1 MALNIFKS
9 KKKDDASPVMAAS
22 GAYAFRIHEPKN
34 VGDPAPTA
42 AATMNGWT
50 QTAHIAGHL
59 LGNIPLGTSSS
70 KMGTSIPSI
79 FARIFL
85 FEGAFQTLRGCP
97 MAKLLQVNSDTKLVS
112 ECLDLIEFLYQHGKD
127 PKLVVKHWNATQQI
141 QSLRADAYPE
151 HTKLAKVLDD
161 EIALYPQL
169 QDIFLFFWKD
179 ATPGSMN
186 PREFLIGGTSPYTLV
201 FTSPNWQRCI
211 TENGFNF
218 KRLNGNPMFG
228 TNSIES
234 LTSRDSEF
242 KDMLY
247 SLRMAYYVTLTNQ
260 SSSFLDYITTTW
272 NAEGC
277 PDSTANDTGSFM
289 AAFNCIKDKDGAAV
303 FSALIPLCYKQV
315 VPTSSGYEIIP
326 KSNRYATYTA
336 HDGTN
341 VNLPRPLAL
350 NSNGLTG
357 VPYVGKATWDATTCR
372 INEAT
377 IRGQEMHQRVLPGAM
392 GVQYPFLI
400 WSDFLED
407 KIIKLPYAVDQNL
420 FETAFAGN
428 SPYVLPLKRNFFKYF
443 NIEDIHQAACPGAE
457 KKLVEISVNGADVT
471 VTINVPIHD
480 AINKVIPLQKKYS
493 GADIVDGKFL
503 LGFFPFYRSN
513 NAAMNRYSI
522 MNCGSGARLNFVSI
536 GNLDG
541 NVDATSK
548 IRTPEGRITKQTEYY
563 LLKSSFDLVE
573 VSIGGAK
580 GLIVPKMNV
589 VGAGPAATNFKFAV
603 DFGTS
608 NTYIAYST
616 AGDAHPVTFEI
627 NDTDS
632 QTVFLSGTNPI
643 GDLAAMRSYMDRE
656 FMPVHLG
663 SGFEMSYPTRTA
675 TCETANFEAVPP
687 ELFGNISIGFNMMRE
702 PNAMNDFI
710 YKTGLKWLLEQHPG
724 DAYHTNRVKYYFLQ
738 TLWMLK
744 NKSFMNG
751 GDDHFEVYITF
762 PEAMKHKGALMAL
775 WNWAKNELNI
785 GCTFFYGTQYSES
798 IAPYNCMATTI
809 GGSSYLNIDIGGGT
823 SDLLIVNKNG
833 AGAIAS
839 AHYSSSI
846 FAADDLWGD
855 GIVIAAGGNL
865 DNGFVDYVLTQIDGA
880 ANAIRNEILQP
891 LQALRGGVAKSSA
904 DVMGYLFKYD
914 ADLNTSAIIKGQR
927 NLYSIVFIHYAALM
941 YNVARL
947 INKLGID
954 IPDNLSFTGMG
965 SKYINLISSDS
976 NVIRDL
982 TKLLLEKYTGKKV
995 NDAFSIIN
1003 AHGADVK
1010 EITAKGVLEGL
1021 GLAPG
1026 FQIPAG
1032 RLSQVV
1038 DYGFDGFDRLTYADV
1053 RTANVRET
1061 ALGSFNK
1068 FIDSLQSP
1076 DFTNFVFNKFGL
1088 TIPNKLISDLRAF
1101 ARNSFVTMSANIPAL
1116 YNDLDVAET
1125 LFFWPLKNSLV
1136 ELSKRYQ
1143 TY

>member
-1 MALNIFKS
+1 M
-9 KKKDDASPVMAAS
+9 
-22 GAYAFRIHEPKN
+22 AYAFRIHEPKS
-34 VGDPAPTA
+34 VGATAPVA
-42 AATMNGWT
+42 AATMKGWT
-50 QTAHIAGHL
+50 QTAHIAGKL
-59 LGNIPLGTSSS
+59 LGNIPLGMGSS

-85 FEGAFQTLRGCP
+85 FEGAFQTLRGCS
-97 MAKLLQVNSDTKLVS
+97 MYRLMKVDSDTKLVS

-141 QSLRADAYPE
+141 QSLKNDAYPE
-151 HTKLAKVLDD
+151 HTKLAKVLED

-179 ATPGSMN
+179 ATPGSMA

-218 KRLNGNPMFG
+218 KRLNGKPMFG
-228 TNSIES
+228 SDIEP
-234 LTSRDSEF
+234 LRVRDAGF

-247 SLRMAYYVTLTNQ
+247 SLRMAYYETLTNQ
-260 SSSFLDYITTTW
+260 SPSFLDYITTTW
-272 NAEGC
+272 NAEGG
-277 PDSTANDTGSFM
+277 PGSTANDEGSFM
-289 AAFNCIKDKDGAAV
+289 AAFNCIKDKDGADV

-315 VPTSSGYEIIP
+315 VPTNSGYEIIP

-336 HDGTN
+336 NDGTN

-357 VPYVGKATWDATTCR
+357 VPYVGTATWDATSCK

-420 FETAFAGN
+420 FETAFAGS

-443 NIEDIHQAACPGAE
+443 NIEDIHQVACPGAPE
-457 KKLVEISVNGADVT
+457 KLVEISANGADVT

-480 AINKVIPLQKKYS
+480 ANRKVIQLQKKYS

-503 LGFFPFYRSN
+503 LGFFPFYRCASD
-513 NAAMNRYSI
+513 ALNRYSI

-541 NVDATSK
+541 NVNATSK

-563 LLKSSFDLVE
+563 LLTSSFDLVE

-589 VGAGPAATNFKFAV
+589 VGAGAAATNFKFAV

-616 AGDAHPVTFEI
+616 NAEANPVTFEI
-627 NDTDS
+627 NGTDS
-632 QTVFLSGTNPI
+632 QTVFLSGTEFFRGKNRKGEWP
-643 GDLAAMRSYMDRE
+643 AMCSYIDRE
-656 FMPVHLG
+656 FMPDHLG
-663 SGFEMSYPTRTA
+663 RGFEMSYPTRTA
-675 TCETANFEAVPP
+675 TCETANFEAEPP

-702 PNAMNDFI
+702 PNAMTDFI

-724 DAYHTNRVKYYFLQ
+724 NAYHTNRVKYYFLQ

-751 GDDHFEVYITF
+751 GDDQFEVYITF
-762 PEAMKHKGALMAL
+762 PEAMKNKGDLMNL
-775 WNWAKNELNI
+775 WDWARNELNI
-785 GCTFFYGTQYSES
+785 GCTFHYGTQYSES
-798 IAPYNCMATTI
+798 IAPYNCMAANI

-823 SDLLIVNKNG
+823 SDLLIVNKDG

-855 GIVIAAGGNL
+855 GIVIAAGGHLN
-865 DNGFVDYVLTQIDGA
+865 NGFVDYVLTQIDRA

-914 ADLNTSAIIKGQR
+914 ADLNTSAIIRGQR

-976 NVIRDL
+976 SVIRDL

-995 NDAFSIIN
+995 NDAFRIIN

-1021 GLAPG
+1021 GLAAG

-1032 RLSQVV
+1032 KLSQVV

-1053 RTANVRET
+1053 RKENVRET

-1101 ARNSFVTMSANIPAL
+1101 ARNSFVTMSANIPAR
-1116 YNDLDVAET
+1116 YNNLDVAET

-1136 ELSKRYQ
+1136 ELSKKYH
-1143 TY
+1143 

>member
-211 TENGFNF
+211 TKNGFNF

-228 TNSIES
+228 TGSFEPLMN
-234 LTSRDSEF
+234 RDAGF

-247 SLRMAYYVTLTNQ
+247 SLRMAYHGTLTNQ
-260 SSSFLDYITTTW
+260 ASEFLAYITTTW
-272 NAEGC
+272 TAEGS
-277 PDSTANDTGSFM
+277 PVSTANTPGSFM
-289 AAFNCIKDKDGAAV
+289 AAFNCIKDKDGAGV
-303 FSALIPLCYKQV
+303 YSALLPLCYKQV
-315 VPTSSGYEIIP
+315 VPTGSGYEIIP
-326 KSNRYATYTA
+326 KSTRYATYTA
-336 HDGTN
+336 NNGTA

-357 VPYVGKATWDATTCR
+357 VPYVGKATWDATSCR

-443 NIEDIHQAACPGAE
+443 NIEDIHQEAFPGAIN
-457 KKLVEISVNGADVT
+457 KLVEISANGADVI
-471 VTINVPIHD
+471 VTIDVPIHD
-480 AINKVIPLQKKYS
+480 ATNRVIPLQKRYS

-536 GNLDG
+536 GDLDG
-541 NVDATSK
+541 NVNATSNV
-548 IRTPEGRITKQTEYY
+548 RTPEGLITKQTEYY

-573 VSIGGAK
+573 VTVGGAK
-580 GLIVPKMNV
+580 GVIVPKMKE
-589 VGAGPAATNFKFAV
+589 VGAVNNHYKFVV

-608 NTYIAYST
+608 NTYIACST
-616 AGDAHPVTFEI
+616 DGGVHQRTFEI
-627 NDTDS
+627 GDDNQ
-632 QTVFLSGTNPI
+632 QTVFLNSTN
-643 GDLAAMRSYMDRE
+643 LNRELSAMSSYMDRE

-663 SGFEMSYPTRTA
+663 NGFSMSYPTRTA
-675 TCETANFEAVPP
+675 TCETANFENVAP

-702 PNAMNDFI
+702 PSAMNSFI

-724 DAYHTNRVKYYFLQ
+724 DAHHTNRVKYYFLQ

-744 NKSFMNG
+744 NESFMND
-751 GDDHFEVYITF
+751 GDDQFEVYITF
-762 PEAMKHKGALMAL
+762 PEAMINKDALMNL
-775 WNWAKNELNI
+775 WNWAKHELNLN
-785 GCTFFYGTQYSES
+785 CTFHHGTQYSES
-798 IAPYNCMATTI
+798 IAPYNFMAQTI

-823 SDLLIVNKNG
+823 SDLLFVNKDG

-855 GIVIAAGGNL
+855 GIQIAAGGHL
-865 DNGFVDYVLTQIDGA
+865 QNGFVDYVLTQINGA
-880 ANAIRNEILQP
+880 ANTIKDAVLQP
-891 LQALRGGVAKSSA
+891 LNALRNGVTTSSA

-927 NLYSIVFIHYAALM
+927 NLYSLVFIHYAALM

-947 INKLGID
+947 INKLDID
-954 IPDNLSFTGMG
+954 IPVKLSFTGMG
-965 SKYINLISSDS
+965 SKYINLISTNS
-976 NVIRDL
+976 NIIKNL
-982 TKLLLEKYTGKKV
+982 TVLLLRKYTGKNV
-995 NDAFSIIN
+995 DPAFGIISN
-1003 AHGADVK
+1003 PGVDVK
-1010 EITAKGVLEGL
+1010 EITAKGVLNGL
-1021 GLAPG
+1021 GLLPN
-1026 FQIPAG
+1026 FQIPVGA
-1032 RLSQVV
+1032 LSPVI
-1038 DYGFDGFDRLTYADV
+1038 DYGFDGVDNLTYQDV
-1053 RTANVRET
+1053 TEDRVREA
-1061 ALGSFNK
+1061 ALGSFKK
-1068 FIDSLQSP
+1068 FIDSLQDA
-1076 DFTNFVFNKFGL
+1076 DFVNFVYGQFGL
-1088 TIPNKLISDLRAF
+1088 TISNQLIADLRNF
-1101 ARNSFVTMSANIPAL
+1101 AEQSFVTMSANIPVEHR
-1116 YNDLDVAET
+1116 DLNVTET
-1125 LFFWPLKNSLV
+1125 LFYWPLKNSLV
-1136 ELSKRYQ
+1136 ELSKNYQ
-1143 TY
+1143 VYN

>member
-1 MALNIFKS
+1 M
-9 KKKDDASPVMAAS
+9 
-22 GAYAFRIHEPKN
+22 AYAFRIHEPKN
-34 VGDPAPTA
+34 PGDPAPMA
-42 AATMNGWT
+42 AATMEGWT
-50 QTAHIAGHL
+50 QTAHIAGSL

-85 FEGAFQTLRGCP
+85 FEGAFQTLKGCP

-141 QSLRADAYPE
+141 QSLRKDVYPE
-151 HTKLAKVLDD
+151 HTKLAKVLED

-179 ATPGSMN
+179 ATPGGMA

-211 TENGFNF
+211 TKNGFKF
-218 KRLNGNPMFG
+218 KRLNGNPLFD
-228 TNSIES
+228 TNNIEP
-234 LTSRDSEF
+234 LTSRYGEF

-247 SLRMAYYVTLTNQ
+247 SLRMAYHGTLTNQ
-260 SSSFLDYITTTW
+260 APEFLDYITTTW
-272 NAEGC
+272 NNEGG
-277 PDSTANDTGSFM
+277 PAPTANDPASFM
-289 AAFNCIKDKDGAAV
+289 AAFNCIKDKDGADV

-315 VPTSSGYEIIP
+315 VPTGSGYEIIP
-326 KSNRYATYTA
+326 KSGRYATYTA

-341 VNLPRPLAL
+341 VNLPCPLAL

-357 VPYVGKATWDATTCR
+357 VPYVGAATWDATSCK

-420 FETAFAGN
+420 FETAFAGS

-443 NIEDIHQAACPGAE
+443 NIEDIHQVACPGVQ
-457 KKLVEISVNGADVT
+457 KKFVEISANGADVT

-480 AINKVIPLQKKYS
+480 AINRVIQLKKKYS

-513 NAAMNRYSI
+513 NGAMNRYSI

-536 GNLDG
+536 GNLDV
-541 NVDATSK
+541 NVNATSNV
-548 IRTPEGRITKQTEYY
+548 RTPNGHITKQTEYY
-563 LLKSSFDLVE
+563 LLRSSFDLVE
-573 VSIGGAK
+573 VTIGGAK
-580 GLIVPKMNV
+580 GVIVPKMKE
-589 VGAGPAATNFKFAV
+589 VGHAAIANKYKFAV

-608 NTYIAYST
+608 NTYIACST
-616 AGDAHPVTFEI
+616 DGGAHQRTFEI
-627 NDTDS
+627 GVNNQ
-632 QTVFLSGTNPI
+632 QTVFLSSTNKI
-643 GDLAAMRSYMDRE
+643 GELSAMSSYMDRE

-663 SGFEMSYPTRTA
+663 NGFSMSYPTRTA
-675 TCETANFEAVPP
+675 TCEIANFENVAPD
-687 ELFGNISIGFNMMRE
+687 LFGNISIGFNMMRE
-702 PNAMNDFI
+702 PNAMDSFK

-724 DAYHTNRVKYYFLQ
+724 DAHHTNRVKYYFLQ

-744 NKSFMNG
+744 NESFMNG
-751 GDDHFEVYITF
+751 GDDQFEVYITF
-762 PEAMKHKGALMAL
+762 PEAMKDKDALMAL
-775 WNWAKNELNI
+775 WNWAKNELGI

-798 IAPYNCMATTI
+798 IAPYNFMAGHI

-823 SDLLIVNKNG
+823 SDLLIVNKDG

-855 GIVIAAGGNL
+855 GIQIAAGGKL
-865 DNGFVDYVLTQIDGA
+865 QNGFVDYVLTQIDAA
-880 ANAIRNEILQP
+880 ANVISDAVLQP
-891 LQALRGGVAKSSA
+891 LNALRNGVTTSSA

-914 ADLNTSAIIKGQR
+914 ADLNTSAIIRGQR
-927 NLYSIVFIHYAALM
+927 NLYSLVFIHYAALM

-947 INKLGID
+947 INKLDID
-954 IPDNLSFTGMG
+954 IPVKLSFTGMG
-965 SKYINLISSDS
+965 SKYINLISTGS
-976 NVIRDL
+976 NIIKNL
-982 TKLLLEKYTGKKV
+982 TVLLLRKYTGKNV
-995 NDAFSIIN
+995 DPAFEIISN
-1003 AHGADVK
+1003 PGVDVK
-1010 EITAKGVLEGL
+1010 EITAKGVLNGL
-1021 GLAPG
+1021 GLHPN
-1026 FQIPAG
+1026 FQIPADK
-1032 RLSQVV
+1032 LKPVV
-1038 DYGFDGFDRLTYADV
+1038 DYGFDGVDNLTYEDV
-1053 RTANVRET
+1053 QTDGVRNA
-1061 ALGSFNK
+1061 ALGSFNN
-1068 FIDSLQSP
+1068 FIASLQHD
-1076 DFTNFVFNKFGL
+1076 DFVNFVFGQSGL
-1088 TIPNKLISDLRAF
+1088 TISNELIEDLRQF
-1101 ARNSFVTMSANIPAL
+1101 AKDSFVTMSANIPVEHRPL
-1116 YNDLDVAET
+1116 NVTET
-1125 LFFWPLKNSLV
+1125 LFYWPLKNSLV
-1136 ELSKRYQ
+1136 ELSKKYQ
-1143 TY
+1143 VYS

>member
-1 MALNIFKS
+1 M
-9 KKKDDASPVMAAS
+9 
-22 GAYAFRIHEPKN
+22 AYAFRIHEPKN
-34 VGDPAPTA
+34 VGDTAPVA
-42 AATMNGWT
+42 AANMTGWEK
-50 QTAHIAGHL
+50 TAHIAGSL
-59 LGNIPLGTSSS
+59 LRNIPLGMNNS

-85 FEGAFQTLRGCP
+85 FEGAFQTLEGCP
-97 MAKLLQVNSDTKLVS
+97 VDKLEQVNSDTKLVS
-112 ECLDLIEFLYQHGKD
+112 ECLDLIEFLYQHGND
-127 PKLVVKHWNATQQI
+127 PKLVVKHWNAAGQI
-141 QSLRADAYPE
+141 QALRNDPYPE
-151 HTKLAKVLDD
+151 HTKLAKVLAD

-169 QDIFLFFWKD
+169 QDIFLFFWRD
-179 ATPGSMN
+179 ATPGGMA

-211 TENGFNF
+211 TENAFNF

-247 SLRMAYYVTLTNQ
+247 SLRKAYHGTLTNQ
-260 SSSFLDYITTTW
+260 SREFLDYITTIW
-272 NAEGC
+272 NNEGG
-277 PDSTANDTGSFM
+277 PNPTADNPASFL
-289 AAFNCIKDKDGAAV
+289 AAFNCIKDKDGADV
-303 FSALIPLCYKQV
+303 YSALLPLCYKQV
-315 VPTSSGYEIIP
+315 VPTGSGYEIIP
-326 KSNRYATYTA
+326 KSTRYATYTA
-336 HDGTN
+336 NNGTA

-357 VPYVGKATWDATTCR
+357 VPYVGKATWDATSCR

-443 NIEDIHQAACPGAE
+443 NIEDIHQEAFPGAIN
-457 KKLVEISVNGADVT
+457 KLVEISANGADVI
-471 VTINVPIHD
+471 VTIDVPIHD
-480 AINKVIPLQKKYS
+480 ATNRVIPLQKRYS

-536 GNLDG
+536 GDLDG
-541 NVDATSK
+541 NVNATSNV
-548 IRTPEGRITKQTEYY
+548 RTPEGLITKQTEYY

-573 VSIGGAK
+573 VTVGGAK
-580 GLIVPKMNV
+580 GVIVPKMKE
-589 VGAGPAATNFKFAV
+589 VGAVNNHYKFVV

-608 NTYIAYST
+608 NTYIACST
-616 AGDAHPVTFEI
+616 DGGVHQRTFEI
-627 NDTDS
+627 GDDNQ
-632 QTVFLSGTNPI
+632 QTVFLNSTN
-643 GDLAAMRSYMDRE
+643 LNRELSAMSSYMDRE

-663 SGFEMSYPTRTA
+663 NGFSMSYPTRTA
-675 TCETANFEAVPP
+675 TCETANFENVAP

-702 PNAMNDFI
+702 PSAMNSFI

-724 DAYHTNRVKYYFLQ
+724 DAHHTNRVKYYFLQ

-744 NKSFMNG
+744 NESFMND
-751 GDDHFEVYITF
+751 GDDQFEVYITF
-762 PEAMKHKGALMAL
+762 PEAMINKDALMNL
-775 WNWAKNELNI
+775 WNWAKHELNLN
-785 GCTFFYGTQYSES
+785 CTFHHGTQYSES
-798 IAPYNCMATTI
+798 IAPYNFMAQTI

-823 SDLLIVNKNG
+823 SDLLFVNKDG

-855 GIVIAAGGNL
+855 GIQIAAGGHL
-865 DNGFVDYVLTQIDGA
+865 QNGFVDYVLTQINGA
-880 ANAIRNEILQP
+880 ANTIKDAVLQP
-891 LQALRGGVAKSSA
+891 LNALRNGVTTSSA

-927 NLYSIVFIHYAALM
+927 NLYSLVFIHYAALM

-947 INKLGID
+947 INKLDID
-954 IPDNLSFTGMG
+954 IPVKLSFTGMG
-965 SKYINLISSDS
+965 SKYINLISTNS
-976 NVIRDL
+976 NIIKNL
-982 TKLLLEKYTGKKV
+982 TVLLLRKYTGKNV
-995 NDAFSIIN
+995 DPAFGIISN
-1003 AHGADVK
+1003 PGVDVK
-1010 EITAKGVLEGL
+1010 EITAKGVLNGL
-1021 GLAPG
+1021 GLLPN
-1026 FQIPAG
+1026 FQIPVGA
-1032 RLSQVV
+1032 LSPVI
-1038 DYGFDGFDRLTYADV
+1038 DYGFDGVDNLTYQDV
-1053 RTANVRET
+1053 TEDRVREA
-1061 ALGSFNK
+1061 ALGSFKK
-1068 FIDSLQSP
+1068 FIDSLQDA
-1076 DFTNFVFNKFGL
+1076 DFVNFVYGQFGL
-1088 TIPNKLISDLRAF
+1088 TISNQLIADLRNF
-1101 ARNSFVTMSANIPAL
+1101 AEQSFVTMSANIPVEHR
-1116 YNDLDVAET
+1116 DLNVTET
-1125 LFFWPLKNSLV
+1125 LFYWPLKNSLV
-1136 ELSKRYQ
+1136 ELSKNYQ
-1143 TY
+1143 VYN